1 MDNIRYHAVN
11 TVAVIIFAYIT
22 AITINQVIRFVFAP
36 TFSIPQKAMIEKLAQ
51 PRLKPFEEYKSI
63 VDSGFFKIPS
73 ETPDVPGVG
82 QGGAGA
88 ESVNELLLLGTIT
101 GPSHIARAL
110 IKKKT
115 EKDPQIF
122 RLYGTVHGHKLI
134 RIDNSKVYLKTGNS
148 VQILDMFAKE
158 GAAATP
164 AKAPSGTGAALPTS
178 GKVVQNLSK
187 AELQQKVLNNVDNA
201 LQGIRAGPYRVDG
214 AIKGYKIFRI
224 KPHNIMYKLG
234 ARNGDVLMRV
244 NGHAIDSTEK
254 LLSIWKS
261 VQGDS
266 KISVDLERGG
276 KLLTFDF
283 NITE

>member
-1 MDNIRYHAVN
+1 
-11 TVAVIIFAYIT
+11 
-22 AITINQVIRFVFAP
+22 
-36 TFSIPQKAMIEKLAQ
+36 MIEKLAQ

-201 LQGIRAGPYRVDG
+201 LQGIQAGPYRVDG